1 MPRMILNGK
10 EVEFKPGETL
20 LEIAW
25 REGYPVPVFCYHPS
39 LGEGV
44 ATCRI
49 CLAEVEAGGR
59 KGLLPTCTTRAADGM
74 IVNTES
80 PEVLERTRKG
90 VLELLL
96 ANHPLDCPVCDAG
109 GECDLQ
115 ELTLKWGP
123 DRSRYVFPRR
133 EIPRRRPGPFME
145 LYPNRCVH
153 CDRCVR
159 FYQQI
164 AGGGDWGEFEWGWYV
179 MVGPAQEKILESLY
193 SGNMVEICPL
203 GAITGRDYRFKARP
217 WEMEYTHGVSPVFST
232 GDTVKIYTRR
242 KGLMSRGPFA
252 EGGRRKDL
260 HEVIRLYTLV
270 NPETNG
276 FFLDDATRFTFD
288 FPQSRERHLS
298 PQIRRNDELVP
309 ALWDETL
316 ERVEETLKGFLGRGR
331 EVAFLAGGVGTTE
344 GAFLFERLAR
354 SVLHTPHLDSRRP
367 EGGDEAVDPL
377 QEMLDAAASP
387 ATFRDLEQAD
397 WILLWRTD
405 VLHRWPSLGLRLV
418 QARNR
423 GARMVAVSFVDESSR
438 PWKPEPLVFH
448 PGEENALLRRLLSGE
463 LPEELEGLAAAR
475 KPLLVLNDAL
485 PVSVQRALLA
495 FAIQRDLQVL
505 YLRHAPN
512 GQGFVDVGVHPGL
525 LPGHLPAPHPGIPV
539 ARIPEAIRSGKIR
552 ALVLWGVD
560 PLVEYPDRDAW
571 EEALRALDFL
581 LVIKD
586 MKSPV
591 DSFAHV
597 ILPQAVPFEVE
608 GRWVNTVGFVQK
620 SKAAL
625 SPAGLSRPDY
635 VIWAEILRRL
645 GEPVP
650 DTADDIWE
658 MVQARIPFYTGISGD
673 LRIEEKPYPRYIPT
687 VAHYREVAHPERA
700 GYRWHA
706 RSVQVDLPPAERPEG
721 MVLLATDHAF
731 KAGLYTWRGE
741 LIQQALGELDLRVVA
756 EAHPDTAA
764 DLGIV
769 QDGVWVRLVRGE
781 KEVRVRLRRNAEVPR
796 GVIRVFRNFYDHE
809 ANRLLPPTGWC
820 TVELKEAVSEEVK

>member
-1 MPRMILNGK
+1 MPKIVLNGK
-10 EVEFKPGETL
+10 EVEFQPGETL

-25 REGYPVPVFCYHPS
+25 REGYPIPVFCYHPS

-49 CLAEVEAGGR
+49 CLAEVDAGGR

-115 ELTLKWGP
+115 ELTMKWGP
-123 DRSRYVFPRR
+123 DRSRYLFPRR

-217 WEMEYTHGVSPVFST
+217 WEMEYTFGVSPVFST

-242 KGLMSRGPFA
+242 KGLMSRGPFT

-298 PQIRRNDELVP
+298 PQIRKADGLAP
-309 ALWDETL
+309 ALWDEAL
-316 ERVEETLKGFLGRGR
+316 DRVEERLR
-331 EVAFLAGGVGTTE
+331 ELVGNGEQVAFLAGGVGTTE
-344 GAFLFERLAR
+344 GAFLFEYLAR
-354 SVLHTPHLDSRRP
+354 SVLRSPHLDSRRP
-367 EGGDEAVDPL
+367 EGGDEAGDPL
-377 QEMLDAAASP
+377 QEAIDAAVSP
-387 ATFRDLEQAD
+387 ATFRDLEEAD
-397 WILLWRTD
+397 WILTWRTD
-405 VLHRWPSLGLRLV
+405 ILHRWPTLGLRLV

-423 GARMVAVSFVDESSR
+423 EAHILSVSFVDESAR
-438 PWKPEPLVFH
+438 PWKPASFVVHPQEEP
-448 PGEENALLRRLLSGE
+448 RLLQELLAGN
-463 LPEELEGLAAAR
+463 LPEAFQGLLEAKR
-475 KPLLVLNDAL
+475 PVLVINDAL
-485 PVSVQRALLA
+485 PAAVQRALLS
-495 FAIQRDLQVL
+495 FALDRGLKVL
-505 YLRHAPN
+505 YLRYAPN

-525 LPGHLPAPHPGIPV
+525 LPGHVPSPRPGIPV
-539 ARIPEAIRSGKIR
+539 AKIPEAIRSGDIR

-560 PLVEYPDRDAW
+560 PLVEFPDRDAW
-571 EEALRALDFL
+571 EEAFQALDFL
-581 LVIKD
+581 LVVKD

-591 DSFAHV
+591 DALAHV

-608 GRWVNTVGFVQK
+608 GRWVNTAGFVQK
-620 SKAAL
+620 SRAAL
-625 SPAGLSRPDY
+625 SPAGLSKPDY
-635 VIWAEILRRL
+635 VIWAELLRRF
-645 GEPVP
+645 GEQVP
-650 DTADDIWE
+650 DTADGVWE
-658 MVQARIPFYTGISGD
+658 MVQARIPFYAGISGD

-687 VAHYREVAHPERA
+687 VAYYREVAHPERA
-700 GYRWHA
+700 AYRWHP
-706 RSVQVDLPPAERPEG
+706 RKIRVSLESAEPRAG
-721 MVLLATDHAF
+721 YVLVATDHAF

-756 EAHPDTAA
+756 EAHPDTAE
-764 DLGIV
+764 DLGVV
-769 QDGVWVRLVRGE
+769 QDGTWVRLLREGR
-781 KEVRVRLRRNAEVPR
+781 EVRLRLRRNHEVPP

-809 ANRLLPPTGWC
+809 ANRLLSSEGWSV
-820 TVELKEAVSEEVK
+820 VEVKEVVPEEVQ